1 MMLQIFQTTDHRF
14 IGHVFDGTIPIVIG
28 DIVIPIESKKLI
40 APGIYSFSNS
50 NYVIYAKE
58 I

>member
-1 MMLQIFQTTDHRF
+1 MMLQIYETTDDKF
-14 IGHVFDGTIPIVIG
+14 IGHIFDGTIPIVIG
-28 DIVIPIESKKLI
+28 DITIPIESKEEI
-40 APGIYSFSNS
+40 SPGIYRFSNS